1 MRHQERLIR
10 LLGVAIVWSAILTA
24 SLAAQQPS
32 PPGPPG
38 KTQVVLLGTGNPF
51 PDPDRSGPA
60 TAIVVNGRAYLVD
73 FGPGVVRRAKAA
85 MFDKGIPA
93 LEPTNLTVAFATHLH
108 SDHTVGYPD
117 LIFTPWVMGRK
128 VPLEVYGPKGI
139 KAMTDHVLSAWQADI
154 EERVSTETW
163 QPPNYRDTY
172 KVNVH
177 EISSGVIYKDANVT
191 VTAFPTKH
199 AFAETYG
206 YRFDTADRSIVI
218 SGDTTYSQAT
228 IDACHGCDVLIH
240 EANTLE
246 WLAKGVKSL
255 LGGTSTSTKKIP
267 RSKHGRDAN
276 RSDSGE
282 PQLQDIPIESKKG
295 TFLKSFDTLQLFP
308 YFLLYLT
315 LYKTICGVRELA
327 PAFLFRGCR
336 FRPRKAQNNQNR
348 VH

>member
-1 MRHQERLIR
+1 MRNRVCIFLCAAV
-10 LLGVAIVWSAILTA
+10 LGGGWCGYGH
-24 SLAAQQPS
+24 AQTTDLRTNQPS
-32 PPGPPG
+32 S

-60 TAIVVNGRAYLVD
+60 TAIVVNGSAYLVD
-73 FGPGVVRRAKAA
+73 FGAGVVRRAKAA

-93 LEPTNLTVAFATHLH
+93 LEPTNLTIAFLTHLH

-139 KAMTDHVLSAWQADI
+139 KVMTDHVLSAWQADI
-154 EERVSTETW
+154 EERISTESW
-163 QPPNYRDTY
+163 QPSNYGDTY

-177 EISSGVIYKDANVT
+177 EITPGVIYKDANVT

-199 AFAETYG
+199 AFRESYG

-218 SGDTTYSQAT
+218 SGDTSPTQAT

-246 WLAKGVKSL
+246 WLAKRPDFQPYAAKYHTTTKQLAEIASKAKPHLLIIYHASIVLRPGLRPQASSPAELFKEGIFWYKGDAGV
-255 LGGTSTSTKKIP
+255 
-267 RSKHGRDAN
+267 GRDL
-276 RSDSGE
+276 DV
-282 PQLQDIPIESKKG
+282 
-295 TFLKSFDTLQLFP
+295 
-308 YFLLYLT
+308 Y
-315 LYKTICGVRELA
+315 
-327 PAFLFRGCR
+327 
-336 FRPRKAQNNQNR
+336 
-348 VH
+348 

>member
-1 MRHQERLIR
+1 MRHRVTLAVSF
-10 LLGVAIVWSAILTA
+10 GGAIVCLAIFA
-24 SLAAQQPS
+24 SSLAAQQQLATS
-32 PPGPPG
+32 PRS

-60 TAIVVNGRAYLVD
+60 TAIVVNGSAYLVD

-117 LIFTPWVMGRK
+117 LILTPWVMGRK

-139 KAMTDHVLSAWQADI
+139 KAMTDHILAAWQADI

-163 QPPNYRDTY
+163 QASNYRDTY

-177 EISSGVIYKDANVT
+177 EISPGVGYKHANVT

-199 AFAETYG
+199 AFPETFG

-218 SGDTTYSQAT
+218 SGDTTYSQTT
-228 IDACHGCDVLIH
+228 IDPCHACDVLVHDAI
-240 EANTLE
+240 TLG
-246 WLAKGVKSL
+246 WLANHPDFQS
-255 LGGTSTSTKKIP
+255 
-267 RSKHGRDAN
+267 HAAN
-276 RSDSGE
+276 YHTITT
-282 PQLQDIPIESKKG
+282 QLA
-295 TFLKSFDTLQLFP
+295 
-308 YFLLYLT
+308 
-315 LYKTICGVRELA
+315 ELA
-327 PAFLFRGCR
+327 TQAK
-336 FRPRKAQNNQNR
+336 PRIMIIYHASI
-348 VH
+348 VL